1 MKLKYTLVL
10 IVIILITEL
19 SSKPISN
26 EEKLI
31 QSTAVTPSLEPNTT
45 EETSPEWGCDDS
57 CQQIK
62 RLREL
67 LNKKRTTLSF
77 SL

>member
-26 EEKLI
+26 EEKPI
-31 QSTAVTPSLEPNTT
+31 QSTAVTPSVDPNETKETIPEVNLE
-45 EETSPEWGCDDS
+45 
-57 CQQIK
+57 
-62 RLREL
+62 
-67 LNKKRTTLSF
+67 LSI
-77 SL
+77 